1 VKFLPTVPPA
11 RHPEAFGAQLSSWT
25 KAYRIDCIV
34 PTCEEIFWLAGLN
47 LSARIFSQPLEQLA
61 QLHHKFHFTLIAQQH
76 GLKTPGTLLVNSP
89 EAGIAASR
97 EFPNWVAKPAF
108 SRFGQRT
115 ILGSHQ
121 TAWNRFTP
129 SPDRPWVIQEF
140 IAGQELSTYSL
151 FAHGRLLAHVA
162 YSCPVRSRHGAGTK
176 FASLP
181 PDSTLRLVEA
191 LGRGIDYTGQLA
203 FDWIQ
208 SEHELYAI
216 DCNPRATSGVHLIP
230 RRVLASALLDTG
242 QSCWV
247 TPAGIVR
254 QLTLGALI
262 QTWNHPAKIGG
273 VLKDAFT
280 GAEVLYTLTDPG
292 PWFGAFISL
301 GHFTYVALR
310 QKISLN
316 EAITADIE
324 WNGQP
329 IQTIPSAS

>member
-1 VKFLPTVPPA
+1 M
-11 RHPEAFGAQLSSWT
+11 
-25 KAYRIDCIV
+25 
-34 PTCEEIFWLAGLN
+34 AGLN
-47 LSARIFSQPLEQLA
+47 LPVRIFSQPLEQLA
-61 QLHHKFHFTLIAQQH
+61 QLHHKLQFTLIAQQY
-76 GLKTPGTLLVNSP
+76 GLKTPATLLVNSP
-89 EAGIAASR
+89 EAAVAASR

-115 ILGSHQ
+115 VLGSLQ
-121 TAWNRFTP
+121 TDFTEDHKGHEDGTEWNRCTP
-129 SPDRPWVIQEF
+129 SIDRPWVIQEF
-140 IAGQELSTYSL
+140 IAGQELSSYSL

-162 YSCPVRSRHGAGTK
+162 YGCPVRSRHGAGTK
-176 FASLP
+176 FVSLP
-181 PDSTLRLVEA
+181 PDSTRRLVEP
-191 LGRGIDYTGQLA
+191 LGRAIDYTGQLA

-247 TPAGIVR
+247 TPAGIIR

-262 QTWNHPAKIGG
+262 QNWNRPAKMGG

-280 GAEVLYTLTDPG
+280 GAEVLYTLSDSG

-301 GHFTYVALR
+301 GHFAYVALR

-316 EAITADIE
+316 EAMTADIE